1 MLTSRKGLTDLDNL
15 DAELAALSRQ
25 RVHIP
30 PADPRG
36 VARARRR
43 LLDEVAAHAREHH
56 TRQR

>member
-1 MLTSRKGLTDLDNL
+1 MLTSRKGLTDLDDV

-36 VARARRR
+36 LRARRR
-43 LLDEVAAHAREHH
+43 LLDEVAHARAHH
-56 TRQR
+56 TRQH